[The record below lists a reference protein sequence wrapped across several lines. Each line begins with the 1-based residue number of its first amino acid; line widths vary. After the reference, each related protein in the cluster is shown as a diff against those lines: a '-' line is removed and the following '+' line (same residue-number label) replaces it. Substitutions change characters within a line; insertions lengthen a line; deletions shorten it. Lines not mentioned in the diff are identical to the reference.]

1 AAAWA
6 EVLGIST
13 DRIGRRDHFF
23 ELGGTSLSAL
33 RLVIALERGVS
44 LKDLHAHPTLA
55 DQATLTEH
63 RGIRPTPARL
73 PSAHGATC
81 RPHNTTRGECTRR
94 RNGRPTSRCACI
106 TSSATR
112 SRPPATCCSRASS
125 RPRREERPRWPTPR
139 PFWKRCRP
147 SLSSGSSGRDGS

>member
-1 AAAWA
+1 MVPSAFHWRERLPLTENGKIDRKALTALARDLDGDEQRREEPATATERWLAAAWA

-55 DQATLTEH
+55 DQATLIEH
-63 RGIRPTPARL
+63 RGIRPTPARV
-73 PSAHGATC
+73 PSAHCAT
-81 RPHNTTRGECTRR
+81 
-94 RNGRPTSRCACI
+94 
-106 TSSATR
+106 
-112 SRPPATCCSRASS
+112 
-125 RPRREERPRWPTPR
+125 
-139 PFWKRCRP
+139 
-147 SLSSGSSGRDGS
+147 